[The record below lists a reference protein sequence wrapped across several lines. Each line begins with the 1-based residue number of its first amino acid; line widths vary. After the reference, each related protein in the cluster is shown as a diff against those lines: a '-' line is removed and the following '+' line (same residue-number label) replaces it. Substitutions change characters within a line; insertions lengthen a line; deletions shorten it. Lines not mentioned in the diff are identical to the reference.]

1 MSNWKYELYPEA
13 QNDLRSLD
21 GSQKKRVYQALDK
34 LMENPLGRAK
44 GGYGQ
49 ELGNK
54 YGYNLA
60 GYLKIKLRGSGIR
73 IIYDVK
79 EERGKAYV
87 IVIGLRKD
95 EKVYKLAAKRIEKY
109 EAWFDSLN
117 SLMGESSKENTK

>member
-1 MSNWKYELYPEA
+1 MKTWSISLTPDSQKDYKK
-13 QNDLRSLD
+13 LD
-21 GSQKKRVYQALDK
+21 GSQKAKVDAAIEK
-34 LMENPLGRAK
+34 LLENPLPRAK

-79 EERGKAYV
+79 EEHGKAYV
-87 IVIGLRKD
+87 IIIGMRKD
-95 EKVYKLAAKRIEKY
+95 EKVYKLAARRIEKY
-109 EAWFDSLN
+109 EAWFDSLS
-117 SLMGESSKENTK
+117 SLMGEDSDQDSK